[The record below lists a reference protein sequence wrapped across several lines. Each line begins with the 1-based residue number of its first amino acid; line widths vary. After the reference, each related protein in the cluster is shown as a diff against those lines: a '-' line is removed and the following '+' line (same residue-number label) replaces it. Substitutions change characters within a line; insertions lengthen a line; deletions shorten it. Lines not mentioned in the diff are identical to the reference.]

1 MIKNYTEKL
10 EAFIIKN
17 DEISMVDLLNI
28 IGTQSSSLVLL
39 LILSIL
45 NIMLAPLPINS
56 FIIGVPLIFFS
67 FCYLFKIR
75 ELNHSNRF
83 LKKTTQCISWRK
95 FIKKI
100 SFYLNKV
107 SVISKPRYELL
118 FCLHKRLLSGSFLLI
133 ISLLIFLP
141 IPLINT
147 SGSITTIIVLLG
159 IIQRDGLMLVIGYC
173 LICAHVLFC
182 FLIFYTVFF

>member
-1 MIKNYTEKL
+1 MIPNYTEKL
-10 EAFIIKN
+10 EVFIIKN
-17 DEISMVDLLNI
+17 NEISIVDLLKI
-28 IGTQSSSLVLL
+28 IGTQSSCLVLL

-45 NIMLAPLPINS
+45 NIILAPLPINS
-56 FIIGVPLIFFS
+56 FIIGMPLIFFS
-67 FCYLFKIR
+67 FCYLFRIR
-75 ELNHSNRF
+75 ELNYDNRF
-83 LKKTTQCISWRK
+83 LKKKIQCVSWRK
-95 FIKKI
+95 FIKKF

-118 FCLHKRLLSGSFLLI
+118 YCLHKRLLSGLFLLI
-133 ISLLIFLP
+133 ISILIFLP

-147 SGSITTIIVLLG
+147 SGSITTIMVLLG
-159 IIQRDGLMLVIGYC
+159 IIQRDGLMLIMGYC

>member
-1 MIKNYTEKL
+1 MITNYTEKL

-17 DEISMVDLLNI
+17 DEISMVDLLKI
-28 IGTQSSSLVLL
+28 IGTQSSFLVVL

-45 NIMLAPLPINS
+45 NIILAPLPINS

-75 ELNHSNRF
+75 KLNYSNRF

-118 FCLHKRLLSGSFLLI
+118 FCLHKRLLSGLPLLI
-133 ISLLIFLP
+133 ISMLIFLP

-147 SGSITTIIVLLG
+147 SGSITTIMVLLG
-159 IIQRDGLMLVIGYC
+159 IIQRDGLMLVMGYC

-182 FLIFYTVFF
+182 FFIFYTVFF